1 MATNSNMRSGK
12 DMKRRQKDTKAIPVL
27 KDREA
32 YQLELGLEQER
43 IYRKRTLDALEE
55 SEEREVIEKA
65 GQGNR
70 FKTKKG

>member
-1 MATNSNMRSGK
+1 
-12 DMKRRQKDTKAIPVL
+12 MKRRQKDTKAIPVL

-32 YQLELGLEQER
+32 YQREPGLEQER

>member
-1 MATNSNMRSGK
+1 
-12 DMKRRQKDTKAIPVL
+12 MKRRQKDTKAIPVL